1 MTNINFIMSSYQR
14 EMKNIGEIIGTPS
27 PSKIIKESKI
37 YAIDGVTRQNIS
49 PMLMDRFIFCD
60 RWDEFYLSQN
70 MLSLDEINSFPYDAK
85 LIEWINLRKENWDHV
100 PPKSIGDSF
109 CSIFSFNPYEPE
121 EIYLDWSEYREEPT
135 IWHCSQ
141 SDYYKY
147 NNLEEFFI
155 EISKI

>member
-1 MTNINFIMSSYQR
+1 MSSINSLMSSYQR
-14 EMKNIGEIIGTPS
+14 EMKNIGEIIGTTS
-27 PSKIIKESKI
+27 PNKIIKESKI
-37 YAIDGVTRQNIS
+37 YAIDGVTRHNIS
-49 PMLMDRFIFCD
+49 PMLIDRFIFCD

-85 LIEWINLRKENWDHV
+85 LTEWINLRKENWDHV
-100 PPKSIGDSF
+100 PPKSIGDSL
-109 CSIFSFNPYEPE
+109 CSIFSFNPYELE
-121 EIYLDWSEYREEPT
+121 EIYLDWSECREEPT
-135 IWHCSQ
+135 IWHCLQ